1 MSSNQ
6 NSYFPPHL
14 ALLDWVGLGWGFIL
28 PLDFDLN
35 RQDARADFD
44 LTKGCLMTTT
54 EKLYKAVK
62 DLPEPVIAELLDFAE
77 FLRSKMRNRSA
88 NSSDE
93 LLVDLMGGLE
103 NSATFAGDS
112 LAIQKRLR
120 DEWQ

>member
-1 MSSNQ
+1 
-6 NSYFPPHL
+6 
-14 ALLDWVGLGWGFIL
+14 
-28 PLDFDLN
+28 
-35 RQDARADFD
+35 
-44 LTKGCLMTTT
+44 MTTT

-62 DLPEPVIAELLDFAE
+62 DLPEPVIAEILDFAE
-77 FLRSKMRNRSA
+77 FLRLKIPNRPA

-112 LAIQKRLR
+112 LVIQKRLR

>member
-1 MSSNQ
+1 
-6 NSYFPPHL
+6 
-14 ALLDWVGLGWGFIL
+14 
-28 PLDFDLN
+28 
-35 RQDARADFD
+35 
-44 LTKGCLMTTT
+44 MTTT

-77 FLRSKMRNRSA
+77 FLRSKMLNRPA
-88 NSSDE
+88 NLSDE